1 MRGQGMSVRTVKA
14 APRSKP
20 SGRPFLA
27 RFTDIALEAGLRHPT
42 IYGPVDHKDY
52 IIETMGCGCAF
63 LDYDNDG
70 WMDVLVLSGSR
81 VTGAPPGTST
91 RLYRNNR
98 NGTFSDVTAEAG
110 LLRTCWAA
118 GVTVGDYNNDGFED
132 IFISAYGQ
140 NILYRNNGNGT
151 FTDVT
156 GEAGLLN
163 SRDRWGTGCS
173 FLDYNRDGY
182 LDLFVS
188 NYLHFDLKSAPKP
201 GEGANC
207 KWMDLPVNC
216 GPRGLP
222 YSHHS
227 LYRNNIDGTF
237 TDVSKEAGIAK
248 VAPGYGLT
256 VVAGDFDGDG
266 WPDIYIAC
274 DTSPS
279 LLFRNRHD
287 GTFEEI
293 GVVAGT
299 ALSEDGV
306 EQSGMGVGI
315 GDTHLSGNID
325 IFKTHFR
332 GDTNVLYVNRGKG
345 VFEDRTLPSG
355 LAVETR
361 YVNWGAGIVDLDN
374 DGFPDIFF
382 VTGNVY
388 PEVEAKHP
396 EMPLKTPRVV
406 FRNLGGGNFEELI
419 EEAGPAM
426 SEVHCSRGC
435 AFGDFD
441 NDGDV
446 DILIVNLNEPPS
458 LLRNDLGGN
467 NHWLKVKLIGRESNR
482 SGIGARVICSYNG
495 KRQAQEL
502 AAQSSY
508 LSANDPRLHFGL
520 GDSETADLEVI
531 WPLGARQVL
540 RGVKAGQ
547 ILTVIEPDAGSRE
560 KH

>member
-1 MRGQGMSVRTVKA
+1 MSVRTVKA